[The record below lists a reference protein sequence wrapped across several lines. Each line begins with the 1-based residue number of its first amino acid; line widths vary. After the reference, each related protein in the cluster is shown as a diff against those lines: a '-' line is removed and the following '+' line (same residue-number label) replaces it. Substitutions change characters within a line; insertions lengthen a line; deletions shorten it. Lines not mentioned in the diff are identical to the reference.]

1 MDTYAIL
8 DMRGLV
14 QRSLHSGTDRDA
26 IKDSITGRPIN
37 TPGHALDKLLVDY
50 LLPILDELRAK
61 QIIAVWDGGNLYR
74 RMLYPKYKENRRQ
87 REESPEMKAA
97 LSESIKNAK
106 LLLLYLGAQQVIVDD
121 VEGDD
126 VIAWLV
132 NALPSTLVYTVD
144 GDLIQLNSDKCSVFV
159 GREFQDT
166 LKDDDV
172 EVPARWVCLYKSLVG
187 DTSDNYPGVPGFGK
201 KSWVALAEEHGDEGL
216 QMLQDWVASAR
227 FNDFLTLVRN
237 NPGVDKRLEKI
248 ANHTKEWLESWR
260 LARLHPD
267 QVGWKV
273 NKPVRDR
280 VSGEIISK
288 GESGFQTPKWSTG
301 LPRADKLIALLASVG
316 CRHLIERL
324 APHMPNRPAVLG
336 RRLLGDNLDDAVREL
351 QEAFAESPFIALD
364 WETSAPVNENFIK
377 ASNGREYVDMLGS
390 SLTGAGFT
398 FGKRL
403 EHTFYIPIDH
413 ADSDNVPVDFIRRLV
428 DAVPEGVPLV
438 IQNCLPG
445 DVEVLTPLGWKR
457 IDEATTE
464 EQIMQWDPDTG
475 NLSFTPVLGKIVKKA
490 SSLFK
495 WDSSFHECS
504 YTGDH
509 RMYLKRHKD
518 TRWKVYSASDA
529 SHAHYNDLY
538 IPVAGTYLPIPAH
551 EVTMSPEE
559 ARLMEAIRADGSFP
573 CRSKQV
579 KFRFSKNRKVGRLK
593 NLLDSIGVEYSV
605 VTYTTESKDVTGITL
620 LDCAIVRRIKEL
632 LGESKEYGLWVLNL
646 TIEAR
651 EAILDE
657 IMFWDGGRH
666 PRSSSNHVHT
676 ISRSTVEALQL
687 MAHTT
692 GRRFSVS
699 WSDNQRGSAKAKPLA
714 RVCIAPKNKVKLS
727 VKPDEIHGDFDVY
740 CFSVPSGAFMVR
752 SHGKVH
758 ITGNCYFENVIF
770 KNHFGYH
777 LPEFHD
783 TKVMASHQDEQSSNG
798 LKDLSLRI
806 LGYKQLRYSDV
817 IEPGKAMKDY
827 SADYILQYGADDP
840 LVTAHIYEF
849 LKLQLMLE
857 GTWDFVREN
866 EFCPIYH
873 LSNAYLDG
881 LNVDWEELAR
891 QHEEDI
897 SIRDT
902 SIERLRMLLKT
913 YQTPELIEQGVQNLL
928 AVEMEV
934 INALR
939 DENVRTGAM
948 TAEEA
953 DEDRNK
959 AITAAMGSLYNR
971 IEYKDISKVE
981 RPYKFALT
989 PTQFNKVAGALGL
1002 PILDKATKAGWQAW
1016 LERAMVVALPRDG
1029 LRIVE
1034 LVSDC
1039 IGTIASASKVSC
1051 PVRANLVAKC
1061 RQIMW
1066 DKVLTEEQKYE
1077 YVGSELSLSSPP
1089 QQLALLYGMLALP
1102 IRIRSFEPSGVR
1114 EKLGLEG
1121 GPQANEDAILTA
1133 MALDAEEGTW
1143 KREALECLMAA
1154 KKADTRCKI
1163 FYVAYPLWKHPKTGL
1178 VHPQLNSCGTESRRM
1193 SGSSPNL
1200 MQAPKRGDGVKF
1212 RRCMLPAR
1220 EHNLVGSI
1228 DWAGEELRVGAGLS
1242 LDIEMLSCYIDSGV
1256 LSTLPDWM
1264 LEKLGPTYLKRFRN
1278 SVLRDIH
1285 SLTASGMAKLTYEE
1299 FERIRHDEHHPDK
1312 DRLKKIRGEAKS
1324 VNFLS
1329 QYGGGP
1335 AKLARKLISKVEVA
1349 EEYLAAKKALY
1360 HGYESWRADM
1370 ISNLNRQGY
1379 LSTLYGTR
1387 RHLYNKLLT
1396 TDNGLKGYLERSAL
1410 NFLIQGV
1417 CADYLKNV
1425 LTVLWKQ
1432 QTFQRHGAKFLAPI
1446 HDEIVFTFDSSVASS
1461 LILEVHSVM
1470 VRGIPG
1476 LPCPLWAEPSVG
1488 PNFGVQY
1495 EIGPH
1500 PTPELIEAAVEKAL
1514 THNSQ

>member
-74 RMLYPKYKENRRQ
+74 RILYPKYKENRRQ

-97 LSESIKNAK
+97 LAEAIRNAK

-159 GREFQDT
+159 GREFRDT

-280 VSGEIISK
+280 VSGEVISK

-301 LPRADKLIALLASVG
+301 LPRADKLIALLTSVG

-336 RRLLGDNLDDAVREL
+336 RKLLGDNLDDAVREL

-413 ADSDNVPVDFIRRLV
+413 ADSDNVPVDFIKRLV
-428 DAVPEGVPLV
+428 DVVPEGVPLV
-438 IQNCLPG
+438 IQN
-445 DVEVLTPLGWKR
+445 
-457 IDEATTE
+457 A
-464 EQIMQWDPDTG
+464 
-475 NLSFTPVLGKIVKKA
+475 
-490 SSLFK
+490 
-495 WDSSFHECS
+495 
-504 YTGDH
+504 
-509 RMYLKRHKD
+509 
-518 TRWKVYSASDA
+518 
-529 SHAHYNDLY
+529 
-538 IPVAGTYLPIPAH
+538 
-551 EVTMSPEE
+551 
-559 ARLMEAIRADGSFP
+559 
-573 CRSKQV
+573 
-579 KFRFSKNRKVGRLK
+579 
-593 NLLDSIGVEYSV
+593 
-605 VTYTTESKDVTGITL
+605 
-620 LDCAIVRRIKEL
+620 
-632 LGESKEYGLWVLNL
+632 
-646 TIEAR
+646 
-651 EAILDE
+651 
-657 IMFWDGGRH
+657 
-666 PRSSSNHVHT
+666 
-676 ISRSTVEALQL
+676 
-687 MAHTT
+687 
-692 GRRFSVS
+692 
-699 WSDNQRGSAKAKPLA
+699 
-714 RVCIAPKNKVKLS
+714 
-727 VKPDEIHGDFDVY
+727 
-740 CFSVPSGAFMVR
+740 
-752 SHGKVH
+752 
-758 ITGNCYFENVIF
+758 YFENVIF

-902 SIERLRMLLKT
+902 SIERLRVLLKT

-971 IEYKDISKVE
+971 IEYKDITKVE
-981 RPYKFALT
+981 KPYKFALT
-989 PTQFNKVAGALGL
+989 PIQFNKVAGALGL
-1002 PILDKATKAGWQAW
+1002 PTLDKATKAGWQAW
-1016 LERAMVVALPRDG
+1016 LERAMIVTLPRDG

-1034 LVSDC
+1034 LVADC

-1256 LSTLPDWM
+1256 LSILPDWM
-1264 LEKLGPTYLKRFRN
+1264 LEKLGPAYLKRFRS

-1285 SLTASGMAKLTYEE
+1285 SLTASGMAKLAYEE

-1312 DRLKKIRGEAKS
+1312 DRLKKIRNEAKS

-1370 ISNLNRQGY
+1370 ISDLNRRGY

-1417 CADYLKNV
+1417 CADYLKSV

-1500 PTPELIEAAVEKAL
+1500 PTPELIKAAVEKAL